1 MLEHRRPKYSYP
13 YQVQF
18 PINAERNGMSEANA
32 NTKPLI
38 LIVDDDNL
46 MRMIFRDTLEKGGFR
61 TALAADGVEGLAK
74 FIELQ
79 PDLVLLDLIMPK
91 RDGFETCLD
100 IRGLAQ
106 GKHTPVLMITSLDS
120 GELIHRAFEA
130 GATDFVAKSS
140 NPELLVYRVHCL
152 LRNARILKNLQQ
164 SEDRLSRV
172 QQIARLGDWEW
183 SPENGKFWKS
193 QEMFAIL
200 GTSQDS
206 DPASLQDF
214 LRMVYPND
222 RELVRASLERALVD
236 PAGCDFECRIVRGD
250 GSECLVWVY
259 GRLKAADH
267 SGPAHLVGTLQDVT
281 EVRRAEDR
289 SRMLKQA
296 VDSLEVGITFCDA
309 NGKIVYLNPAEARM
323 HGYEVEELIGR
334 EARTFASIKSRRQA
348 PPGNIK
354 DGAAWRRES
363 VNLRRTGEEFPVL
376 LTSIPVRDRELRYLG
391 IVTTCEDI
399 SEQKEAEETINRLA
413 YFDNLTNLPNRGM
426 FLERLH
432 QSLALAGRD
441 GEMVSLVFLDL
452 DNFKDVNDTLGHAAG
467 DKLLCDVA
475 LRLAGCIRE
484 SDILA
489 RLGGD
494 EFVVLLTSVA
504 CQDRVAAA
512 VQRMQDIFTTPF
524 QIDGRTVYSSA
535 SMGIAMYPDDSHDAS
550 SLFRSADT
558 AMYHAKNEGRAQF
571 RFFSAEM
578 NQKIQRR
585 VALENSLR
593 RGLERNEFF
602 LHYQPQWDLKTNKMV
617 GAEVLLRWQSEDF
630 GLMPPSEFISLTE
643 DSGLI
648 FSIGEWVLKSAC
660 QQARRWADEGHP
672 EFKVAVNVSGK
683 QLKQAD
689 FVAMLTGIIRETGV
703 DPTSLELEFTES
715 VIMENAERTIET
727 LTALKR
733 MGIQLSIDDFGTGY
747 SSLNYLKHFPVDRI
761 KIDRSFVADV
771 SRSNNDAAIV
781 EAIITMA
788 QSLSLKVLAE
798 GVENSD
804 QLHHLTTL
812 GCDEVQ
818 GFYLAM
824 PMPADDL
831 AGTLGAV
838 HGRRVGKLAVT
849 EWFDN
854 RNVLSPW
861 SGPRVERG
869 TSPDKGTGGEN
880 PPVTNC
886 ALQESG

>member
-1 MLEHRRPKYSYP
+1 MPED
-13 YQVQF
+13 
-18 PINAERNGMSEANA
+18 NA
-32 NTKPLI
+32 NTRPLI
-38 LIVDDDNL
+38 LIVDDDQL
-46 MRMIFRDTLEKGGFR
+46 MRVIFRDALEKGGFR
-61 TALAADGVEGLAK
+61 SAMASDGAEALVK

-79 PDLVLLDLIMPK
+79 PDLVLLDLVMPI
-91 RDGFETCLD
+91 RDGFETCRD
-100 IRGLAQ
+100 IRSLAQ
-106 GKHTPVLMITSLDS
+106 GKHTPVLMVTGLDS

-152 LRNARILKNLQQ
+152 LRNGRLLKKLQH

-172 QQIARLGDWEW
+172 EQIARLGDWEW

-193 QEMFAIL
+193 QEMFSIL
-200 GTSQDS
+200 GTSQDA

-214 LRMVYPND
+214 LRMVSP
-222 RELVRASLERALVD
+222 RERDMVRTSLERALTD
-236 PAGCDFECRIVRGD
+236 PAGCDFECRVVRGD
-250 GSECLVWVY
+250 GSERLVWVY
-259 GRLKAADH
+259 GRQKAADCD
-267 SGPAHLVGTLQDVT
+267 GPAHLVGTLQDVT

-289 SRMLKQA
+289 SRMLKEA
-296 VDSLEVGITFCDA
+296 VDSLQIGITFSDA
-309 NGKIVYLNPAEARM
+309 AGRIVYLNPAEAHM

-334 EARTFASIKSRRQA
+334 EARTFASIQYRRQA
-348 PPGNIK
+348 PPGNLK
-354 DGAAWRRES
+354 DGTAWRRES
-363 VNLRRTGEEFPVL
+363 VNLKRSGEEFPVL
-376 LTSIPVRDRELRYLG
+376 LTSIPVRDREQRYLG
-391 IVTTCEDI
+391 VVTTCEDI
-399 SEQKEAEETINRLA
+399 SEQKEAELKINRLA
-413 YFDNLTNLPNRGM
+413 YFDNLTGLPNRGM

-432 QSLALAGRD
+432 QSLALAARD

-452 DNFKDVNDTLGHAAG
+452 DNFKDVNDTLGHSAG

-475 LRLAGCIRE
+475 QRLAGCIRE

-494 EFVVLLTSVA
+494 EFVVLLTSVT
-504 CQDRVAAA
+504 CQERVSAA
-512 VQRMQDIFTTPF
+512 VQRMLDIFVTPF

-535 SMGIAMYPDDSHDAS
+535 SIGIALYPDDSRDAS

-578 NQKIQRR
+578 NQKIQHR
-585 VALENSLR
+585 VALESSLR
-593 RGLERNEFF
+593 RGLEKNEFF

-703 DPTSLELEFTES
+703 DPCSLELEFTES

-727 LTALKR
+727 LSALKR

-771 SRSNNDAAIV
+771 SRSNDDAAIV

-824 PMPADDL
+824 PMPADAL
-831 AGTLGAV
+831 AGSLGGV
-838 HGRRVGKLAVT
+838 HGRRLGKLAVT

-854 RNVLSPW
+854 RSVPTPW
-861 SGPRVERG
+861 PGSKPKQEKKPLEQVCG
-869 TSPDKGTGGEN
+869 
-880 PPVTNC
+880 
-886 ALQESG
+886 LLESG